1 VRDEVLPPRTD
12 LATPFAVS
20 RSEVDV
26 CRPVGAMN
34 EEFDKVGCGGRVEG
48 SPVDWSAAG
57 AGLVACGIGDH
68 VRLVK

>member
-1 VRDEVLPPRTD
+1 
-12 LATPFAVS
+12 
-20 RSEVDV
+20 
-26 CRPVGAMN
+26 MN